1 MSILS
6 CLIKSS
12 HDAVFIAEVE
22 TGRLAYANEAACK
35 LSGYS
40 LDEIIGKHFTHLHPP
55 YQAAHVMAIFKE
67 FSSSTDHHDAQMQIL
82 RKDGKI
88 IEVMAGSA
96 DVFEDNEIVYSAAYF
111 KDLSMHRKLR
121 DIAQMQSHIVRAP
134 VANLIGLISLM
145 EHDMSKNQT
154 DHTET
159 LGMMKQMVEKLDV
172 IIREVVATTEF

>member
-22 TGRLAYANEAACK
+22 TGRIAYANEAACK

-40 LDEIIGKHFTHLHPP
+40 LDEIIGKHFTQLHPP
-55 YQAAHVMAIFKE
+55 QQLDLVVSVFKA
-67 FSSSTDHHDAQMQIL
+67 FSISKDHNDAQMQIL
-82 RKDGKI
+82 RKDGSTI
-88 IEVMAGSA
+88 DVMVGSA
-96 DVFEDNEIVYSAAYF
+96 DVFEENDIVYSAAYF

-134 VANLIGLISLM
+134 VANMIGLISLM
-145 EHDMSKNQT
+145 EHDMSKNHT
-154 DHTET
+154 DHRET

-172 IIREVVATTEF
+172 IIREIVATTEF

>member
-22 TGRLAYANEAACK
+22 TGKLAYANEAACK
-35 LSGYS
+35 LSGYP
-40 LDEIIGKHFTHLHPP
+40 LDEIIGKHYTYLHPP
-55 YQAAHVMAIFKE
+55 SQVDFVISVYKE
-67 FSSSTDHHDAQMQIL
+67 FSVSKDHHDAQLQIL
-82 RKDGKI
+82 RKDGAK
-88 IEVMAGSA
+88 IEVMVGSA
-96 DVFEDNEIVYSAAYF
+96 DVFEDNDIVYSAAYF

-145 EHDMSKNQT
+145 EHDMTKDYA

-172 IIREVVATTEF
+172 IIREIVATTEF